1 MVEGTRFKLLDE
13 HVHALELKLQEM
25 ATGHDQKFEELH
37 QKIGA
42 MQAEEQSHYE
52 FLRREAA
59 NSTKRWEQLM
69 DLLTNQQQCS
79 ASKGATTTLSPESR
93 GILPTPPIP
102 LLRDDSSAFQ
112 FSTKNNI
119 SIPIPRLEFP
129 NFSGDNPRN
138 WVRRCEKYFEIHGIT
153 DSQRLEIAAM
163 HLEHEQ
169 IFGSMG
175 IWQRKENFLSGLK
188 EEIRASVKMFK
199 PSTLEQAYEQAGLQ
213 EQSISAMMKKS
224 KILLRNQG
232 STQLSSYKGN
242 SSITTNRTSET
253 PKYYTSKFN
262 TERAFPNRQLIE
274 QRRAAGLCFKCG
286 DRYFPGHQ
294 CRTQSINTVTATPE
308 VTEVY
313 DEISLRELTEQE
325 EAGMDEE
332 KEEVGC
338 QFMP

>member
-1 MVEGTRFKLLDE
+1 MAEGTRFKLLDE

-42 MQAEEQSHYE
+42 MQAEEQSRYE

-79 ASKGATTTLSPESR
+79 ASKGATTTLSQESR

-163 HLEHEQ
+163 HLEPRADIWFHGYLAEKGEVSWETFAHDLCKRFDSNGLRDIVEEFNKLAQHGTVEEYQEQ
-169 IFGSMG
+169 FEELRSGLLATKS
-175 IWQRKENFLSGLK
+175 QFAPEFFLSSFLSGLK

-199 PSTLEQAYEQAGLQ
+199 PSTLEQAYEQARLQ
-213 EQSISAMMKKS
+213 EQSISAMMKKRQVKRVKGERSMEDSGKPANKS
-224 KILLRNQG
+224 K
-232 STQLSSYKGN
+232 
-242 SSITTNRTSET
+242 
-253 PKYYTSKFN
+253 
-262 TERAFPNRQLIE
+262 
-274 QRRAAGLCFKCG
+274 
-286 DRYFPGHQ
+286 
-294 CRTQSINTVTATPE
+294 
-308 VTEVY
+308 
-313 DEISLRELTEQE
+313 
-325 EAGMDEE
+325 
-332 KEEVGC
+332 
-338 QFMP
+338 